1 MEKYYRSC
9 DPARQRQMSQELD
22 RLGKE
27 LISRRSFGVEDRQI
41 LTPEAIEQLRD
52 HGDVPR
58 LTVMRPD
65 AYR

>member
-27 LISRRSFGVEDRQI
+27 LISRRSFGEEDRQI
-41 LTPEAIEQLRD
+41 LTPEAIEQLRALGYLD
-52 HGDVPR
+52 
-58 LTVMRPD
+58 
-65 AYR
+65 